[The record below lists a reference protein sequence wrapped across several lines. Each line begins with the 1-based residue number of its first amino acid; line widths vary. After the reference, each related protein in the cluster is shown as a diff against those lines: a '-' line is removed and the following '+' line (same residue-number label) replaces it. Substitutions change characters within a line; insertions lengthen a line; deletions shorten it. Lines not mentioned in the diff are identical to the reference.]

1 MLPPRLSEQG
11 QRVPFAV
18 SAVHWN
24 MNIYNKIIA
33 RIKTDGI
40 KVSLAFSGIATLV
53 KMWWETLFY
62 SLPSEQGIA
71 NSAYIEIRHFLHT
84 SMEFYTRLVKIK

>member
-11 QRVPFAV
+11 QRAPFAV

-24 MNIYNKIIA
+24 MNIYNRIIA
-33 RIKTDGI
+33 RIKTDDI

-53 KMWWETLFY
+53 KCGGKLYFTLF
-62 SLPSEQGIA
+62 QVNKG
-71 NSAYIEIRHFLHT
+71 
-84 SMEFYTRLVKIK
+84 

>member
-1 MLPPRLSEQG
+1 
-11 QRVPFAV
+11 
-18 SAVHWN
+18 
-24 MNIYNKIIA
+24 MNIYNRIIA
-33 RIKTDGI
+33 RIKTDDI

-62 SLPSEQGIA
+62 SLSSEQGIT